1 MIQVSRRDVAS
12 VSLMQL
18 YPGCVADGADPAQTL
33 VSSSGGDSAPT
44 APRVTLSGL
53 HLNYHLPF
61 DLPSVHSLDDKGSK
75 QKFSGTNQKM
85 SPL

>member
-1 MIQVSRRDVAS
+1 MIQVSRKDVAS
-12 VSLMQL
+12 VFLMQL
-18 YPGCVADGADPAQTL
+18 YPGCAADGADPAQTL
-33 VSSSGGDSAPT
+33 VNSNGGGSAPT
-44 APRVTLSGL
+44 APRVTSSGL

-61 DLPSVHSLDDKGSK
+61 DLPSVDRLDDKGSK